1 MKEWKERREERRAI
15 ASKLVYP
22 MYFHILFTFI
32 SYSSTSTM
40 KVNRICV
47 QSVVV
52 LFTHELAHC
61 RGGCRAY
68 GARIVNDLAAGFPP
82 EGLLP
87 SRQRTR
93 PDYNNT

>member
-1 MKEWKERREERRAI
+1 MNERVKERREERRAI

-22 MYFHILFTFI
+22 IYFHILFTFHI
-32 SYSSTSTM
+32 LFQYM

-68 GARIVNDLAAGFPP
+68 GARIVNDFAAGFPP

-93 PDYNNT
+93 PDYIHV